1 MQITFFTT
9 KENFI
14 KLFDWIN
21 EKIEDVVFI
30 DSTNKKEFNKALLY
44 SEEVRFGKQLF
55 VTTKQIFDK
64 MKELSIVEFNK
75 YGVELSFCYS
85 DESIYTS
92 DYTMYN
98 PYKEPD
104 RKIHSSRI
112 YRSGYYNDLEETEIL
127 KVIYNKIANK
137 IKRHSEFKN
146 WGYLVGYF
154 LNFDK

>member
-14 KLFDWIN
+14 KLFEWIK

-30 DSTNKKEFNKALLY
+30 DSSNKMEFNTKLLY
-44 SEEVRFGKQLF
+44 SAEVGFGKQIF
-55 VTTKQIFDK
+55 VTTKSIFDN
-64 MKELSIVEFNK
+64 MNDLSIVELNK
-75 YGVELSFCYS
+75 YGVELYICYS

-104 RKIHSSRI
+104 RKIYSSRI
-112 YRSGYYNDLEETEIL
+112 YKSGYYNLEETEIL
-127 KVIYNKIANK
+127 KPIYNKIANK
-137 IKRHSEFKN
+137 IRRHSEFKN

>member
-44 SEEVRFGKQLF
+44 SDEVRFGKQLF
-55 VTTKQIFDK
+55 VTTKQIFNK
-64 MKELSIVEFNK
+64 MKDLSIVELNK

-104 RKIHSSRI
+104 RKIYSSRI
-112 YRSGYYNDLEETEIL
+112 YKCGYYNDL
-127 KVIYNKIANK
+127 
-137 IKRHSEFKN
+137 
-146 WGYLVGYF
+146 
-154 LNFDK
+154 